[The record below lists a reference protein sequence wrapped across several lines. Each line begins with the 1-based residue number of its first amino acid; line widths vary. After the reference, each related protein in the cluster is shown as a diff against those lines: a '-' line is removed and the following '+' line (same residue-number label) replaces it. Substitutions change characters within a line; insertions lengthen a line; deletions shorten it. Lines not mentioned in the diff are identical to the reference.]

1 MITEPTSPPSGLA
14 SPSCCVSLPVPFYDR
29 DGITIY
35 HGDNRQ
41 ILPMLGRFDLLMAD
55 PPYGIACGVDGKRTA
70 ERMRSK
76 NGITE
81 NGIKKSP
88 NSATGKRDYGFS
100 EWDVEPVEEWVMSLA
115 RSICQKQII
124 FGGNYY
130 ALPPCKGPLVWDKEV
145 NGNFADG
152 EMAWNNLGIP
162 LRIKRHLWN
171 GMIRKG
177 REERHHPT
185 QKPLEVIQWAIGL
198 AGDIETILDPWAGS
212 GTTGHAAKNLG
223 KRCVMIEREERY
235 CEIAALRLAQDVL
248 QFSPHNDRVVAPA
261 VGSPNSNWNVI
272 AGCHSRLDRPLRFRR
287 AVLRLWRRALSV
299 LRRNT

>member
-1 MITEPTSPPSGLA
+1 MSATDSATSPTPPLMRLDAMPCS
-14 SPSCCVSLPVPFYDR
+14 VSLPVPFYER

-35 HGDNRQ
+35 HGDCRQ

-55 PPYGIACGVDGKRTA
+55 PPYGIGADKAMHKASGNVVGHGHRRVAKRTY
-70 ERMRSK
+70 EES
-76 NGITE
+76 
-81 NGIKKSP
+81 
-88 NSATGKRDYGFS
+88 D
-100 EWDVEPVEEWVMSLA
+100 WDKEPVAEWVMQLA

-130 ALPPCKGPLVWDKEV
+130 NLPPCKGPLVWDKEV

-171 GMIRKG
+171 GMARKG
-177 REERHHPT
+177 SEPRHHPT
-185 QKPLEVIQWAIGL
+185 QKPLEVIQWAIQL
-198 AGDIETILDPWAGS
+198 AGDVETILDPWAGS

-235 CEIAALRLAQDVL
+235 CEIAAARLAQDVL
-248 QFSPHNDRVVAPA
+248 PFSSQNAEVCQPEGAKK
-261 VGSPNSNWNVI
+261 
-272 AGCHSRLDRPLRFRR
+272 L
-287 AVLRLWRRALSV
+287 
-299 LRRNT
+299 